1 VTRAHSK
8 CPHCGAPAS
17 LFSGSTIER
26 NTHRSDRIGAEN
38 QLSAYYTKDGSA
50 VVTTDN
56 ELAYSFKRFVQRTI
70 AVIQA
75 LILLSALMLA
85 AALSIQAHQE
95 YSYSGVGAYF
105 SSEYSWFS
113 IMIYLSALLISGVLA
128 FVFAGKFRVLP
139 HSEKSM
145 LSVMA
150 LHFAIW
156 VSVGSIVEVAFFNP
170 ALGGAVVGALL
181 SVGLLTRL
189 VWWLAAF
196 APNLQAAKWI
206 YALLSTGSVLG
217 ISYVSQLSEATEAWP
232 MYALMLP
239 YVVALLFWHSFD
251 VAASRRLKPR
261 RFIKL
266 LDGHLPSAFA

>member
-1 VTRAHSK
+1 MLIVCQECRSQISDKAERCPRCGADPETFSGGQLVCSECRGGVTRAHSK

-105 SSEYSWFS
+105 SSEY
-113 IMIYLSALLISGVLA
+113 
-128 FVFAGKFRVLP
+128 
-139 HSEKSM
+139 
-145 LSVMA
+145 
-150 LHFAIW
+150 
-156 VSVGSIVEVAFFNP
+156 
-170 ALGGAVVGALL
+170 
-181 SVGLLTRL
+181 
-189 VWWLAAF
+189 
-196 APNLQAAKWI
+196 
-206 YALLSTGSVLG
+206 
-217 ISYVSQLSEATEAWP
+217 
-232 MYALMLP
+232 
-239 YVVALLFWHSFD
+239 
-251 VAASRRLKPR
+251 
-261 RFIKL
+261 
-266 LDGHLPSAFA
+266 